1 MITLLKRFWYYYV
14 NNMMEVYRPL
24 YENGISPFM

>member
-1 MITLLKRFWYYYV
+1 MITLLKSFWHYYV